1 MYNHIMTNP
10 KVLSN
15 QLNRLQK
22 QQGLVA
28 YLIFLQ
34 ALVAMLGSLYF
45 STYGD
50 IVKNLLARNI
60 FPVDNGL
67 LPCELCWYGRIL
79 MYPFV
84 AVSLIG
90 MMKEDRHF
98 TDYILPLSTIGIG
111 LGAFHYVLQKLNIAN
126 PFGCTLTNPCNA
138 LQVQYFGFITL
149 PYLEMIAFIVITILC
164 LVNMRLNRKVT
175 ALKKE
180 S

>member
-67 LPCELCWYGRIL
+67 LPCELCWFGRIL

-90 MMKEDRHF
+90 MIKEVHHF

-111 LGAFHYVLQKLNIAN
+111 LGAFHYALQKLNIAN
-126 PFGCTLTNPCNA
+126 PFGCTLSNPCNA
-138 LQVQYFGFITL
+138 LQVQYFGFITIPFL
-149 PYLEMIAFIVITILC
+149 ALTAFTIITILC
-164 LVNMRLNRKVT
+164 LIHLWIDRQNN
-175 ALKKE
+175 A
-180 S
+180 